1 MKHENVLERVY
12 EPGRLIKAWRRVK
25 QNAGA
30 AGIDKMS
37 VQDFEQRKKLEAGT
51 YRFKPARR
59 VHFTKATLNSHRS
72 GRRSKSGLPGRY
84 EPFGAADKAAIQQ
97 VEVLPCQLPSSDM

>member
-12 EPGRLIKAWRRVK
+12 EPGRLIEAWRRVK

-37 VQDFEQRKKLEAGT
+37 VQDFEQRKTELLRIIYNKLEAGM

-59 VHFTKATLNSHRS
+59 VLI
-72 GRRSKSGLPGRY
+72 P
-84 EPFGAADKAAIQQ
+84 
-97 VEVLPCQLPSSDM
+97 